1 MPWPLSSTA
10 EARAHTSLLLRVRGG
25 GSDAPGRQWEEGAG
39 CPVHHVCVHVS
50 VHASICT
57 HTCTLP
63 LTHIP
68 PSKQNLLGAPAH
80 FRLNST
86 PFSPEL
92 SCPRRQRWERLP
104 SSPVLYFALFS
115 LKFRITGSACW
126 IRLSAHF
133 GVRWW

>member
-1 MPWPLSSTA
+1 MPCAPCVC
-10 EARAHTSLLLRVRGG
+10 ARVGSRVHMHTY
-25 GSDAPGRQWEEGAG
+25 
-39 CPVHHVCVHVS
+39 
-50 VHASICT
+50 VHATT
-57 HTCTLP
+57 HTYSS
-63 LTHIP
+63 HR
-68 PSKQNLLGAPAH
+68 KQNLLGALAH

-104 SSPVLYFALFS
+104 SSSVLYFALFS